1 MKKNKTKKFGRRE
14 FLVTGG
20 SSLLLSGLINKPALS
35 KNIRRLVMASTWPKN
50 FPGLGTSPERIARH
64 MKIATEGEI
73 EIKVYA
79 AGELVPALEAF
90 DAATSGVADLY
101 NGAEYYWQ
109 GKNIGFNFFTSVPFG
124 MTANEL
130 NAW

>member
-50 FPGLGTSPERIARH
+50 FPGLGTSPERIAQSH
-64 MKIATEGEI
+64 
-73 EIKVYA
+73 
-79 AGELVPALEAF
+79 
-90 DAATSGVADLY
+90 
-101 NGAEYYWQ
+101 
-109 GKNIGFNFFTSVPFG
+109 
-124 MTANEL
+124 
-130 NAW
+130 